1 MIQKINEYKASQSR
15 RSSLIEEMEE
25 DQNLFESTWLS
36 TTAEEIDKKMIHE
49 YEQIIRRKVSFPLFQ
64 KERDMR
70 GIPKWLFFFI
80 IFFVYDDLLFS
91 REENP
96 IMFFMVLVPF
106 VLVLLFFI
114 LGQGNVLKEALKI
127 IIDTLKDKVPFLN
140 GIL

>member
-1 MIQKINEYKASQSR
+1 
-15 RSSLIEEMEE
+15 
-25 DQNLFESTWLS
+25 
-36 TTAEEIDKKMIHE
+36 MIHE
-49 YEQIIRRKVSFPLFQ
+49 YEQIIRRKVNLGLLQ
-64 KERDMR
+64 KEREMR

-96 IMFFMVLVPF
+96 IMFFMVLIPF

-114 LGQGNVLKEALKI
+114 LGQGHVVKEGVRI
-127 IIDTLKDKVPFLN
+127 VIDTLKDKVPFLN